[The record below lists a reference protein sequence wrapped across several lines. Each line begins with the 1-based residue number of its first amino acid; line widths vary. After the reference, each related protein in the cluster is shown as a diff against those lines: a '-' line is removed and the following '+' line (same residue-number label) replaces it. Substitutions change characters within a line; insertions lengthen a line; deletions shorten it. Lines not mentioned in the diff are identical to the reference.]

1 MNPYL
6 KWAGGKRTIV
16 PAIRTL
22 FERSGCT
29 RLVEPFCGALSIS
42 LGVRPQEALVC
53 DANKALINLHKTIQ
67 IDPLFSDYKALNNKE
82 DFLRLR
88 NRFNELVDAETYTK
102 ETAEIFHYL
111 NRTCFNGLWRVN
123 KSKGHFNV
131 GFGKYKKP
139 LLITD
144 FSEYQEVM
152 SNWEICHKDY
162 KVVIPS
168 LTQSDFALID
178 PPYDGDKMFVGYTE
192 GGFTWSDQVLVGH
205 AAANTEAK
213 CVITNSDTQRL
224 RALYKEMGFLV
235 YQHTMPRMISC
246 NGERQRAK
254 ELIAFKGF
262 DAKEINRIRRQ
273 LTNIKKLR

>member
-6 KWAGGKRTIV
+6 KWAGGKRSIV
-16 PAIRTL
+16 PAIRML
-22 FERSGCT
+22 YENSGCS

-42 LGVRPQEALVC
+42 LGVQPQKALVC
-53 DANKALINLHKTIQ
+53 DVNKALINLHQTIQ
-67 IDPLFSDYKALNNKE
+67 TNPSFSDYSHLNNKD

-88 NRFNELVDAETYTK
+88 ARFNELIDANSYTK
-102 ETAEIFHYL
+102 ETAEIFNFL

-139 LLITD
+139 LILTD
-144 FSEYQEVM
+144 FSQFQRIMEK
-152 SNWEICHKDY
+152 WEIYSSDFNF
-162 KVVIPS
+162 VIPS
-168 LTQSDFALID
+168 LKKSDFAFID
-178 PPYDGDKMFVGYTE
+178 PPYDGDKVFVGYSE
-192 GGFTWSDQVLVGH
+192 GGFEWGDQVDLAHVV
-205 AAANTEAK
+205 AKSEAK
-213 CVITNSDTQRL
+213 CVITNSDTPRL
-224 RALYKEMGFLV
+224 RELYKEMGFLV

-262 DAKEINRIRRQ
+262 DVKEINRIRKH
-273 LTNIKKLR
+273 LTDVKKIR